1 MQKFLLTFIALLL
14 FSTTAIAEMRFGI
27 IGEQEHGAGLFIW
40 DDMFNASIT
49 YATRTT
55 DYVGTLESDD
65 ESVSKLTLGV
75 NYKLPIDSM
84 TSLTAGVSYATL
96 SGYLFSSSL
105 QATADMDSG
114 SVMAINTGVERIL
127 NNHILITA
135 QASLYT
141 VTSIELAAGDISAS
155 SMLTDGRVGIA
166 YLF

>member
-55 DYVGTLESDD
+55 DFVASLESDD
-65 ESVSKLTLGV
+65 QSVSKLTLGV

-96 SGYLFSSSL
+96 SGYLFSSSVW
-105 QATADMDSG
+105 ATYEIDSA
-114 SVMAINTGVERIL
+114 SVMAINTGIERIL
-127 NNHILITA
+127 NNHLLITA

-141 VTSIELAAGDISAS
+141 VTSIELSAGDISAS

>member
-55 DYVGTLESDD
+55 DFVASLESDD
-65 ESVSKLTLGV
+65 QSVSKLTLGV

-96 SGYLFSSSL
+96 SGYLFSSSV
-105 QATADMDSG
+105 QATYEIDSA
-114 SVMAINTGVERIL
+114 SVMAINTGIERIL
-127 NNHILITA
+127 NNHLLITA

-141 VTSIELAAGDISAS
+141 VTSIELSAGDISAS

>member
-27 IGEQEHGAGLFIW
+27 IGEQDHGAGLFIW

-55 DYVGTLESDD
+55 DYVLLDWDADD
-65 ESVSKLTLGV
+65 QSVSKLTLGV

-96 SGYLFSSSL
+96 SGYLFSSSVR
-105 QATADMDSG
+105 ATYEIDSL
-114 SVMAINTGVERIL
+114 V
-127 NNHILITA
+127 
-135 QASLYT
+135 SL
-141 VTSIELAAGDISAS
+141 S
-155 SMLTDGRVGIA
+155 
-166 YLF
+166 